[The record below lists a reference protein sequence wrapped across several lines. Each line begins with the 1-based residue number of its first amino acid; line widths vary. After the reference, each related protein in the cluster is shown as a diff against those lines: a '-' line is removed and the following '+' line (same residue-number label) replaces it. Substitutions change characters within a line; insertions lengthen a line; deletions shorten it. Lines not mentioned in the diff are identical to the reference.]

1 MSKFT
6 KESPFEFD
14 GTKVWREDGDVRT
27 HYEPREY
34 PEFVAQADARAA
46 HALIEAENNDWR
58 EDGKGFRKGRWFVD
72 ASEQFHV
79 YVSHEDITSE
89 AWGCF
94 DLTDWD
100 SGTPDTVREIGAS
113 FHDWHGAT
121 HPKQPAEPM
130 GFGAVV
136 KSRELMLIRAQIADR
151 DYPWLSVEGVRYQ
164 WAEILERGP
173 ITGLSGGWVTS

>member
-1 MSKFT
+1 MNAQIVISGWT
-6 KESPFEFD
+6 RRWDRGETELVIAAPN
-14 GTKVWREDGDVRT
+14 DVDTVGIVR
-27 HYEPREY
+27 
-34 PEFVAQADARAA
+34 RAIA
-46 HALIEAENNDWR
+46 AENNDWR

-72 ASEQFHV
+72 ASEHLHV

-136 KSRELMLIRAQIADR
+136 KACELVLIRAQITDR
-151 DYPWLSVEGVRYQ
+151 DYSWLSVDGVRYQ

-173 ITGLSGGWVTS
+173 VTVLSEGVTS